1 MDQTQQMKDSDW
13 KNELRDVIQV
23 YTTYNRVTSTS
34 KKQIVK
40 GKKDIP
46 CTQQPKESWH
56 ILYMPYSIYAI
67 QYIYSIYGIYY
78 GYTNIREHQ
87 IDDAKSNFYRIQGY
101 NILIKGLIYQNYK
114 YTSNNR
120 PPPIYETINRI

>member
-1 MDQTQQMKDSDW
+1 MDQTQQMKDSDQR
-13 KNELRDVIQV
+13 NELRNVIQV

-56 ILYMPYSIYAI
+56 
-67 QYIYSIYGIYY
+67 GC
-78 GYTNIREHQ
+78 TNIREHQ

-101 NILIKGLIYQNYK
+101 NDERVNLSKL
-114 YTSNNR
+114 
-120 PPPIYETINRI
+120 